1 MKKIIV
7 FLTALF
13 FFLFAG
19 VSSFAAGP
27 INADGYFKN
36 IRLAGKVR
44 VVDSF
49 PDIRVQVVDSFPDLK
64 VKVVSAF
71 PDDIGEWQFVDYGED
86 FTIQFVDSFPDIR
99 IQFVDSFPGVC

>member
-49 PDIRVQVVDSFPDLK
+49 PDLK
-64 VKVVSAF
+64 VKAVSAF

>member
-27 INADGYFKN
+27 INGDGYFKN

-49 PDIRVQVVDSFPDLK
+49 PDIRVQVVDSIPCYKIVLLT
-64 VKVVSAF
+64 
-71 PDDIGEWQFVDYGED
+71 P
-86 FTIQFVDSFPDIR
+86 IR
-99 IQFVDSFPGVC
+99 VGKWWIPFRTSR

>member
-13 FFLFAG
+13 FFLCAG
-19 VSSFAAGP
+19 ASSFAAGP

-64 VKVVSAF
+64 VKAVSAF